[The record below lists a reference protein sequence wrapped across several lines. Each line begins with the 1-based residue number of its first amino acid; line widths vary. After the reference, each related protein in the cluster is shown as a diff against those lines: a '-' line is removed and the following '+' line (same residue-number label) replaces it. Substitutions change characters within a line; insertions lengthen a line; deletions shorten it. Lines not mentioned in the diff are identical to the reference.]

1 MSRSRALAA
10 LGLLVIG
17 PIVVFVL
24 LDLAFPFP
32 VAKLRRAPAVVISDR
47 NGDALR
53 VILPADQKLRIPVTL
68 DEVPPGAVKAIL
80 TSEDRWFWWH
90 PGVNPVAIARAVL
103 ANLRARRRVSGAST
117 IPMQIARM
125 AEPKSRT
132 IHGKLREAFRALQ
145 LTRRYSK
152 RELLTMYLNMA
163 PYGGNV
169 EGIGAASFVY
179 FGKPPAQLSIGEIAF
194 LTTLPR
200 SPNKYDPLRD
210 HAAATRAR
218 DRVLRELRNQG
229 AFTTAEITDAM
240 RQTLPRSRQR
250 VPFLAPHFC
259 DYAVQQAPG
268 ATRIQ
273 TTLDPQVQRL
283 AEQQVGSRLA
293 ALRAWGVEQ
302 AAVVVI
308 DNRTREV
315 RAMVGSG
322 GFFDPMRQGQNNGA
336 IARRSP
342 GSTLKP
348 FLYAKAFDDGT
359 LIPDAMLLDVPTD
372 YGGYVPENYDGTFRG
387 RVVARDA
394 LIQSLNATAVRLL
407 SDEGVDDFV
416 ALLRS
421 GGLTSLDRDPG
432 KYGLPLILG
441 GGEVRLLDLT
451 NLYATLAEGGE
462 YAPARI
468 LAGND
473 CVVPNSGRPS
483 RPRGFGTTQSCP
495 TKTRLFSREAVAMVT
510 GILTE
515 LKRPDIP
522 RAWQLTREVPLVAWK
537 TGTSYGHRDAWSV
550 GYSER
555 YSIGVWVGNF
565 DGHGQKGMSGSEFA
579 APLLFDLF
587 RAIEGNG
594 AHPRKFDGLN
604 TGTIEVCALSREL
617 PGPYCRDRV
626 RVAYVPGRTHLHT
639 CDLHRPIWID
649 PKSGERL
656 AGDCL
661 ASHPHVQVVATVQ
674 PPELVA
680 WWRAQNQPFEP
691 LPPLAA
697 NCGDIA
703 TAGTKPH
710 IVSPDGAT
718 PYRLRNDAPLE
729 FQEILLAAQTSDAAK
744 LYWFEDG
751 TLVASGDAGRRM
763 FLKPTRGTHDIVVV
777 DDSGRSDAVRVR
789 VE

>member
-1 MSRSRALAA
+1 MRATPRSIRRALAA
-10 LGLLVIG
+10 GCFLIA
-17 PIVVFVL
+17 PIALFCV
-24 LDLAFPFP
+24 LDLLFPFP
-32 VAKLRRAPAVVISDR
+32 VARLRRAPAVVVSDR

-68 DEVPPGAVKAIL
+68 DEIPPGALNAIL
-80 TSEDRWFWWH
+80 TSEDRWFWRH
-90 PGVNPVAIARAVL
+90 PGVNPIAIGRAVL
-103 ANLRARRRVSGAST
+103 MNLRARRRVSGAST

-132 IHGKLREAFRALQ
+132 IHGKVWEAFRALQ

-179 FGKPPAQLSIGEIAF
+179 FGKPPSQLSIGEIAF
-194 LTTLPR
+194 LTTIPR

-210 HAAATRAR
+210 HAGATRAR
-218 DRVLRELRNQG
+218 DRVLRELRDRG
-229 AFTTAEITDAM
+229 AFTTTEITDAM
-240 RQTLPRSRQR
+240 RQTLPRARQK

-283 AEQQVGSRLA
+283 AEQQVNSRLA

-359 LIPDAMLLDVPTD
+359 LIPDAMLLDVPAD
-372 YGGYVPENYDGTFRG
+372 YGGYVPENYDGTHRG

-394 LIQSLNATAVRLL
+394 LVQSLNSTAVRLL

-416 ALLRS
+416 ALLRN

-432 KYGLPLILG
+432 KYGLPLVLG
-441 GGEVRLLDLT
+441 GGEVRLVDLT

-462 YAPARI
+462 YAPVQI
-468 LAGND
+468 LRD
-473 CVVPNSGRPS
+473 
-483 RPRGFGTTQSCP
+483 PRAFTLHSSPFTLQR
-495 TKTRLFSREAVAMVT
+495 TRLFSRESAAMVT
-510 GILTE
+510 DILTE
-515 LKRPDIP
+515 LRRPDMP

-537 TGTSYGHRDAWSV
+537 TGTSYGHRDAWSI
-550 GYSER
+550 GYSEH

-617 PGPYCRDRV
+617 PTPYCKERLH
-626 RVAYVPGRTHLHT
+626 VAYIPGRTHLHT
-639 CDLHRPIWID
+639 CELHRPIWVD

-661 ASHPHVQVVATVQ
+661 ALHPHVQVVATVQ

-697 NCGDIA
+697 NCGDA
-703 TAGTKPH
+703 AAAGAKPH

-718 PYRLRNDAPLE
+718 PYRLRNDAPIE

-744 LYWFEDG
+744 LYWFADG